1 MSNVSALKQRVVD
14 AEAKVAYL
22 NSLVESFF
30 TGDVPDT
37 GASLTHMLL
46 AKWGRKRLEELRQ
59 QPALL
64 RTEQP

>member
-1 MSNVSALKQRVVD
+1 MSNVPSLKQRVLD
-14 AEAKVAYL
+14 AERSAAHL
-22 NSLVESFF
+22 SSLLDSFF

-64 RTEQP
+64 RAEQP